1 MMKRT
6 AALLAAVLSL
16 VVIPSAHADD
26 HDTAFLNALHSQ
38 GISSAKGDQG
48 LINMGHN
55 ICALLAQGRSM
66 DSIVGMFQS
75 HERNG
80 MTDDD
85 VRFLVRASATSYCP
99 ENAP

>member
-1 MMKRT
+1 MTRT
-6 AALLAAVLSL
+6 AALLAAALFL
-16 VVIPSAHADD
+16 VVIPSARADD
-26 HDTAFLNALHSQ
+26 NDTAFLNALREQ

-48 LINMGHN
+48 LINMGHK
-55 ICALLAQGRSM
+55 ICALLAQGRST

-85 VRFLVRASATSYCP
+85 VRFLVRTSATSYCP
-99 ENAP
+99 EYAP

>member
-1 MMKRT
+1 MTRI
-6 AALLAAVLSL
+6 AALLAAALAL
-16 VVIPSAHADD
+16 TVIPTAHADD
-26 HDTAFLNALHSQ
+26 NDTSFVNALHNQ

-48 LINMGHN
+48 LINMGHK

-66 DSIVGMFQS
+66 DSIVGMVQS

-85 VRFLVRASATSYCP
+85 IRFLVRTSATSYCP
-99 ENAP
+99 EYAP